1 MIRFN
6 FALGGK
12 KVELPWYRKAI
23 TLLIIR
29 IENSNR
35 LYWSIYSSFDNLI
48 SRFTNI
54 MSLFPIQ
61 WIKSTP
67 ITKDADYCNVSC
79 LLCSFNAYSGT
90 DPHSPIL

>member
-12 KVELPWYRKAI
+12 KVELSWYRKAI

-61 WIKSTP
+61 
-67 ITKDADYCNVSC
+67 
-79 LLCSFNAYSGT
+79 
-90 DPHSPIL
+90 